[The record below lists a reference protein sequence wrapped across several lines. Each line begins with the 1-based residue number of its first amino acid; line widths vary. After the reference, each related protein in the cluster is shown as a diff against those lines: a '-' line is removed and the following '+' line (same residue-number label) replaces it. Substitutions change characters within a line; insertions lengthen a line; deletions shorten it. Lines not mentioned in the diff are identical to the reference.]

1 MTSSEKQLIKNTP
14 PEVKNEVV
22 KSLQKIRNE
31 TLGTVLDVFCDTMCE
46 HKICNRT
53 KHGNEHYF
61 ENHPCAKNT
70 CKLLQSFSQ
79 NIKERQSNNELIKWT

>member
-1 MTSSEKQLIKNTP
+1 MKATEKQLIKSTP
-14 PEVKNEVV
+14 PEVKNEIV

-31 TLGTVLDVFCDTMCE
+31 TLGVIFNVFCDTMCE
-46 HKICNRT
+46 HSVCGRR

-70 CKLLQSFSQ
+70 CELLQSFSQ
-79 NIKERQSNNELIKWT
+79 NIKERQKNNELIKWT